1 MQMASSARRS
11 VESEQLLQGWIK
23 LEADEFSAT
32 VSAKCFQGEN
42 ASSVLAN
49 LVELEAKCSGSDPP
63 VVRLDCSPEVAK
75 EVVAVLRQGSR
86 CGPRDSSS
94 YAIAS

>member
-1 MQMASSARRS
+1 MASTARRG

-23 LEADEFSAT
+23 LKADEFSAT

-49 LVELEAKCSGSDPP
+49 LVELNKGSGSDPP
-63 VVRLDCSPEVAK
+63 FVRLDCSPEVAK

-86 CGPRDSSS
+86 CGPSDSSS
-94 YAIAS
+94 TTTASLF